1 MFGNDY
7 PTPDGTGVRDYIHV
21 VDLAKGHVAAIQYL
35 MQHNGESVFNL
46 GTGHGY
52 SVLDMV
58 HAFEEANDVVVPY
71 QIAARRQ
78 GDLPIC
84 YADTS
89 KSAELLGWKAEKS
102 LLDMCRDT
110 WNWQKQNPDGYGG

>member
-1 MFGNDY
+1 MCAS
-7 PTPDGTGVRDYIHV
+7 
-21 VDLAKGHVAAIQYL
+21 DLIQYL
-35 MQHNGESVFNL
+35 MHHNGESVFNL

-89 KSAELLGWKAEKS
+89 KSTELLGWRAEKS
-102 LLDMCRDT
+102 LIDMCRDT

>member
-1 MFGNDY
+1 
-7 PTPDGTGVRDYIHV
+7 
-21 VDLAKGHVAAIQYL
+21 
-35 MQHNGESVFNL
+35 MQNNGESVFNL

-58 HAFEEANDVVVPY
+58 HAFEEAKDVVVPY

-89 KSAELLGWKAEKS
+89 KSTEPVS
-102 LLDMCRDT
+102 YTHLDVYKRQPLMTLPSARS
-110 WNWQKQNPDGYGG
+110 